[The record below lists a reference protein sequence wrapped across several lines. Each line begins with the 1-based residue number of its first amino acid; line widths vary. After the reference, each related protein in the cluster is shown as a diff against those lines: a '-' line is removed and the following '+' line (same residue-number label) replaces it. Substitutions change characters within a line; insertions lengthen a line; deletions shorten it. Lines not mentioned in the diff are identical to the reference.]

1 MQSKLSSILVS
12 ESFTK
17 GSDGI
22 YSAPMPLSDQ
32 EHERELREQ
41 VATYQSEDYL
51 NTISKHH
58 SIEVMDHE
66 IQRFLVGL
74 PQDAIILDVGGCWGW
89 HWRNLASIRP
99 DVGVLIIDFVRGN
112 LVHAQRMLGS
122 LVGTQVALMHADATS
137 LPFPDA
143 ENFYGF
149 DGVWTVQVFHH
160 IPDFALACK
169 EVYRVLKSGGNFIN
183 YSLHATP
190 VNRMVYFA
198 LGQKFHI
205 QGIAKNNFHL
215 TRANNSQLQ
224 IVRDIFGEVKN
235 RYTELLFH
243 PDLRL
248 TIGGRAG
255 SLLGRLD
262 AHLSEMSCVG
272 YFFARQRSFEAK
284 KQ

>member
-1 MQSKLSSILVS
+1 MQSKLSSILAS
-12 ESFTK
+12 GSFTK
-17 GSDGI
+17 DPDCI
-22 YSAPMPLSDQ
+22 YSASMPPSNQ
-32 EHERELREQ
+32 EHERILREQ
-41 VATYQSEDYL
+41 VAAYQSDDYL
-51 NTISKHH
+51 NTISQHH

-66 IQRFLVGL
+66 IERFLAGL
-74 PQDAIILDVGGCWGW
+74 PQDAIILDIGGCWGW

-112 LVHAQRMLGS
+112 LVHAQRMLSS

-143 ENFYGF
+143 KNFYGF
-149 DGVWTVQVFHH
+149 DGIWTVQVFQH

-169 EVYRVLKSGGNFIN
+169 EAYRVLKNGGSFVN

-190 VNRMVYFA
+190 INRMVFFM
-198 LGQKFHI
+198 LGKKFHI
-205 QGIAKNNFHL
+205 QGTAKNNFHL

-224 IVRDIFGEVKN
+224 IVKDIFGEVKN
-235 RYTELLFH
+235 RYTELFFH

-255 SLLGRLD
+255 SLLGRFD
-262 AHLSEMSCVG
+262 ARMSEMSCVG
-272 YFFARQRSFEAK
+272 YYFARQRSFEAK
-284 KQ
+284 K

>member
-1 MQSKLSSILVS
+1 MHSKLQLILADGAFS
-12 ESFTK
+12 QGF
-17 GSDGI
+17 DGI
-22 YSAPMPLSDQ
+22 YSAPMPPSNQ
-32 EHERELREQ
+32 QHERELREQ
-41 VATYQSEDYL
+41 VAAHQSSDYL

-58 SIEVMDHE
+58 SIEVMDYE
-66 IQRFLVGL
+66 IKRFLTGL
-74 PQDAIILDVGGCWGW
+74 PQDAIILDIGGCWGW

-149 DGVWTVQVFHH
+149 DGVWTVQVFQH

-169 EVYRVLKSGGNFIN
+169 EAYRVLKSGGNFVN
-183 YSLHATP
+183 YSLYATP
-190 VNRMVYFA
+190 FNRIVYFI

-205 QGIAKNNFHL
+205 QGTAKNNFYL

-224 IVRDIFGEVKN
+224 IVKDIFGEVKN
-235 RYTELLFH
+235 RYTELFFH

-262 AHLSEMSCVG
+262 AHMSEMSCVG
-272 YFFARQRSFEAK
+272 YYFARQRSFEGK
-284 KQ
+284 K